1 MQWGRYLRSTGLTA
15 LRRRFNYPQNMAS
28 EVDPTTAE
36 PQPHHHHHGPAE
48 HLRERLLEGYGR
60 LTILAAVIFIWV
72 MDTVLSRH
80 LVATGAVG
88 PRGQLLD
95 ILEWIGTV
103 IMVATTVFLLIALT
117 RRYNHLLIPAV
128 AVYLGYAVIQ
138 VVVNVV
144 SMLGTADNH
153 KGGGLSS
160 LWDVALVYAM
170 SVIVFTFVYIY
181 LDITTP
187 GGAFIWPARDGED
200 PPPPTFLDYLFISMN
215 VNSTYGPT
223 SEAIM
228 SRPGKMLMGLQV
240 LLAVMMLT
248 VLISRAVAATS

>member
-1 MQWGRYLRSTGLTA
+1 MELDGQNTSTET
-15 LRRRFNYPQNMAS
+15 
-28 EVDPTTAE
+28 
-36 PQPHHHHHGPAE
+36 HHHHHGPAE
-48 HLRERLLEGYGR
+48 HLRERLLAGKGR
-60 LTILAAVIFIWV
+60 LIILAAVIFIWV

-80 LVATGAVG
+80 LVASGAVG
-88 PRGQLLD
+88 QRGELLD

-103 IMVATTVFLLIALT
+103 IMVGTTLFLLIALT

-138 VVVNVV
+138 VIVNVI
-144 SMLGTADNH
+144 SMLATAGNH
-153 KGGGLSS
+153 QGGGLSS
-160 LWDVALVYAM
+160 LWDVALVYSM
-170 SVIVFTFVYIY
+170 SVVVFTFVYIY

-187 GGAFIWPARDGED
+187 GGAFIWPARDGEE
-200 PPPPTFLDYLFISMN
+200 PPPPNFLDYLFISMN

-228 SRPGKMLMGLQV
+228 SRPGKMIMGLQV

>member
-1 MQWGRYLRSTGLTA
+1 MSFLA
-15 LRRRFNYPQNMAS
+15 PVNYPLSM
-28 EVDPTTAE
+28 E
-36 PQPHHHHHGPAE
+36 PDGQSVTQETHPHHHHHGPAE
-48 HLRERLLEGYGR
+48 HLRERLLAGKGR
-60 LTILAAVIFIWV
+60 LTILAAVVFIWV

-80 LVATGAVG
+80 LVSSGAVG
-88 PRGQLLD
+88 LPGDPRTELLNV
-95 ILEWIGTV
+95 LEWIGTA
-103 IMVATTVFLLIALT
+103 IMVGTTVFLLVALT

-138 VVVNVV
+138 VIVNVI
-144 SMLGTADNH
+144 SMLATAGKH
-153 KGGGLSS
+153 QGGGLSS
-160 LWDVALVYAM
+160 LWDVALVYSM
-170 SVIVFTFVYIY
+170 SVMVFTFVYIY

-187 GGAFIWPARDGED
+187 GGAFIWPAREGEE
-200 PPPPTFLDYLFISMN
+200 PPPPNFLDYLFISMN

-228 SRPGKMLMGLQV
+228 SRPGKMIMGLQV

>member
-1 MQWGRYLRSTGLTA
+1 MYGPDVFSPPV
-15 LRRRFNYPQNMAS
+15 NYPLSMEQDGQS
-28 EVDPTTAE
+28 TAE
-36 PQPHHHHHGPAE
+36 ETHPHHHHHGPAE
-48 HLRERLLEGYGR
+48 HLRERLLEGNGR
-60 LTILAAVIFIWV
+60 LVIVAAVVFIWV

-80 LVATGAVG
+80 LVSSGAVG
-88 PRGQLLD
+88 AEGDPRRELLNT
-95 ILEWIGTV
+95 LEWIGTA
-103 IMVATTVFLLIALT
+103 IMVGTTLFLLVALT

-138 VVVNVV
+138 VVVNVI
-144 SMLGTADNH
+144 SMLATAGNH

-160 LWDVALVYAM
+160 LWDVALVYSM
-170 SVIVFTFVYIY
+170 SVVVFTFVYIY

-187 GGAFIWPARDGED
+187 GGAFIWPAREGEE
-200 PPPPTFLDYLFISMN
+200 PPPPNFLDYLFISMN

-228 SRPGKMLMGLQV
+228 SRPGKMIMGLQV

>member
-1 MQWGRYLRSTGLTA
+1 MDMSGQA
-15 LRRRFNYPQNMAS
+15 Q
-28 EVDPTTAE
+28 EK
-36 PQPHHHHHGPAE
+36 PHHVHHHGPAE
-48 HLRERLLEGYGR
+48 HVRER
-60 LTILAAVIFIWV
+60 ILAGRGRGIILVAVIFIWV

-80 LVATGAVG
+80 LVAAGAVG
-88 PRGQLLD
+88 DHAELLNT
-95 ILEWIGTV
+95 LEWIGTAIFV
-103 IMVATTVFLLIALT
+103 GTTAFLLVALS

-138 VVVNVV
+138 VVVNVI
-144 SMLGTADNH
+144 SMLATAGNH
-153 KGGGLSS
+153 KGGGLTS
-160 LWDVALVYAM
+160 LWDVALVYTM

-187 GGAFIWPARDGED
+187 GGAFIWPARDGQD
-200 PPPPTFLDYLFISMN
+200 PPPPNFFDYMFISMN

-240 LLAVMMLT
+240 VLAVMMLT
-248 VLISRAVAATS
+248 VLISRAVTATS

>member
-1 MQWGRYLRSTGLTA
+1 MESEG
-15 LRRRFNYPQNMAS
+15 QNI
-28 EVDPTTAE
+28 AE
-36 PQPHHHHHGPAE
+36 ETHPHHHHHGPAQ
-48 HLRERLLEGYGR
+48 HLRERLLAGKGR
-60 LTILAAVIFIWV
+60 LVILAAVIFIWV

-80 LVATGAVG
+80 LVSSGAVG
-88 PRGQLLD
+88 ARGELLD
-95 ILEWIGTV
+95 ILEWIGTA
-103 IMVATTVFLLIALT
+103 IMVGTTLFLLVALT

-128 AVYLGYAVIQ
+128 AIYLGYAVIQ
-138 VVVNVV
+138 VIVNVI
-144 SMLGTADNH
+144 SMLATAGNH
-153 KGGGLSS
+153 QGGGLSS
-160 LWDVALVYAM
+160 LWDVALVYSM

-187 GGAFIWPARDGED
+187 GGAFIWPARDGQE
-200 PPPPTFLDYLFISMN
+200 PPPPNFLDYLFISMN

-228 SRPGKMLMGLQV
+228 SRPGKMIMGLQV

>member
-1 MQWGRYLRSTGLTA
+1 MSFNPRV
-15 LRRRFNYPQNMAS
+15 NYPRSMELDGQNTS
-28 EVDPTTAE
+28 TET
-36 PQPHHHHHGPAE
+36 HHHHHGPAE
-48 HLRERLLEGYGR
+48 HLRERLLAGKGR
-60 LTILAAVIFIWV
+60 LIILAAVIFIWV

-80 LVATGAVG
+80 LVASGAVG
-88 PRGQLLD
+88 QRGELLD

-103 IMVATTVFLLIALT
+103 IMVGTTLFLLIALT

-138 VVVNVV
+138 VIVNVI
-144 SMLGTADNH
+144 SMLATAGNH
-153 KGGGLSS
+153 QGGGLSS
-160 LWDVALVYAM
+160 LWDVALVYSM
-170 SVIVFTFVYIY
+170 SVVVFTFVYIY

-187 GGAFIWPARDGED
+187 GGAFIWPARDGEE
-200 PPPPTFLDYLFISMN
+200 PPPPNFLDYLFISMN

-228 SRPGKMLMGLQV
+228 SRPGKMIMGLQV

>member
-1 MQWGRYLRSTGLTA
+1 MSFLTPVLYPRSMESDG
-15 LRRRFNYPQNMAS
+15 QNIV
-28 EVDPTTAE
+28 EETTA
-36 PQPHHHHHGPAE
+36 HHHHHGPAE
-48 HLRERLLEGYGR
+48 HLRERLLAGKGR
-60 LTILAAVIFIWV
+60 LVILAAVVFIWV

-80 LVATGAVG
+80 LVSSGAVG
-88 PRGQLLD
+88 QRGELLD
-95 ILEWIGTV
+95 MLEWIGTA
-103 IMVATTVFLLIALT
+103 IMVGTTIFLLVALT

-128 AVYLGYAVIQ
+128 AIYLGYAVIQ
-138 VVVNVV
+138 VIVNVI
-144 SMLGTADNH
+144 SMLATAGNH
-153 KGGGLSS
+153 QGGGLSS

-187 GGAFIWPARDGED
+187 GGAFIWPARDGQE
-200 PPPPTFLDYLFISMN
+200 PPPPNFLDYLFISMN

-228 SRPGKMLMGLQV
+228 SRPGKMIMGLQV

>member
-1 MQWGRYLRSTGLTA
+1 MSFLTQV
-15 LRRRFNYPQNMAS
+15 NYPLSMESEGQNI
-28 EVDPTTAE
+28 AE
-36 PQPHHHHHGPAE
+36 ETHPHHHHHGPAE
-48 HLRERLLEGYGR
+48 HLRERLLAGKGR
-60 LTILAAVIFIWV
+60 LVILAAVVFIWV

-80 LVATGAVG
+80 LVSSGAVG
-88 PRGQLLD
+88 ARGELLD
-95 ILEWIGTV
+95 LLEWIGTV
-103 IMVATTVFLLIALT
+103 IMLGTTAFLLVALT

-128 AVYLGYAVIQ
+128 AIYLGYAVLQ
-138 VVVNVV
+138 VIVNVI
-144 SMLGTADNH
+144 SMLATAGNH
-153 KGGGLSS
+153 QGGGLSS
-160 LWDVALVYAM
+160 LWDVALVYSM

-187 GGAFIWPARDGED
+187 NGAFVWPARDGED
-200 PPPPTFLDYLFISMN
+200 PPPPNFLDYLFISMN

-228 SRPGKMLMGLQV
+228 SRPGKMIMGLQV

>member
-1 MQWGRYLRSTGLTA
+1 MSFLTA
-15 LRRRFNYPQNMAS
+15 VNYPLSMES
-28 EVDPTTAE
+28 EGQSIAE
-36 PQPHHHHHGPAE
+36 ETHPHHHHHGPAE
-48 HLRERLLEGYGR
+48 HLRERLLAGKGR
-60 LTILAAVIFIWV
+60 LVILAAVVFIWV

-80 LVATGAVG
+80 LVSSGAVG
-88 PRGQLLD
+88 ARGELLD
-95 ILEWIGTV
+95 ILEWIGTA
-103 IMVATTVFLLIALT
+103 IMVGTTLFLLVALT

-128 AVYLGYAVIQ
+128 AIYLGYAVIQ
-138 VVVNVV
+138 VIVNVI
-144 SMLGTADNH
+144 SMLATAGNH
-153 KGGGLSS
+153 QGGGLSS
-160 LWDVALVYAM
+160 LWDVALVYSM

-187 GGAFIWPARDGED
+187 GGAFIWPARDGQE
-200 PPPPTFLDYLFISMN
+200 PPPPNFLDYLFISMN

-228 SRPGKMLMGLQV
+228 SRPGKMIMGLQV

>member
-1 MQWGRYLRSTGLTA
+1 MESEG
-15 LRRRFNYPQNMAS
+15 QNI
-28 EVDPTTAE
+28 AE
-36 PQPHHHHHGPAE
+36 ETHPHHHHHGPAE
-48 HLRERLLEGYGR
+48 HLRERLLAGKGR
-60 LTILAAVIFIWV
+60 LVILAAVVFIWV

-80 LVATGAVG
+80 LVSSGAVG
-88 PRGQLLD
+88 ARGELLD
-95 ILEWIGTV
+95 LLEWIGTV
-103 IMVATTVFLLIALT
+103 IMLGTTAFLLVALT

-128 AVYLGYAVIQ
+128 AIYLGYAVLQ
-138 VVVNVV
+138 VIVNVI
-144 SMLGTADNH
+144 SMLATAGNH
-153 KGGGLSS
+153 QGGGLSS
-160 LWDVALVYAM
+160 LWDVALVYSM

-187 GGAFIWPARDGED
+187 NGAFVWPARDGED
-200 PPPPTFLDYLFISMN
+200 PPPPNFLDYLFISMN

-228 SRPGKMLMGLQV
+228 SRPGKMIMGLQV

>member
-1 MQWGRYLRSTGLTA
+1 MESEG
-15 LRRRFNYPQNMAS
+15 QNI
-28 EVDPTTAE
+28 AE
-36 PQPHHHHHGPAE
+36 ETHPHHHHHGPAE
-48 HLRERLLEGYGR
+48 HLRERLLAGKGR
-60 LTILAAVIFIWV
+60 LVILAAVVFIWV

-80 LVATGAVG
+80 LVSSGAVG
-88 PRGQLLD
+88 ARGELLD
-95 ILEWIGTV
+95 LLEWIGTV
-103 IMVATTVFLLIALT
+103 IMLGTTAFLLVALT

-128 AVYLGYAVIQ
+128 AIYLGYAVIQ
-138 VVVNVV
+138 VIVNVI
-144 SMLGTADNH
+144 SMLATAGNH
-153 KGGGLSS
+153 QGGGLSS
-160 LWDVALVYAM
+160 LWDVALVYSM

-187 GGAFIWPARDGED
+187 NGAFVWPAREGED
-200 PPPPTFLDYLFISMN
+200 PPPPNFLDYLFISMN

-228 SRPGKMLMGLQV
+228 SRPGKMIMGLQV

>member
-1 MQWGRYLRSTGLTA
+1 MESDG
-15 LRRRFNYPQNMAS
+15 QNIV
-28 EVDPTTAE
+28 EETTA
-36 PQPHHHHHGPAE
+36 HHHHHGPAE
-48 HLRERLLEGYGR
+48 HLRERLLAGKGR
-60 LTILAAVIFIWV
+60 LVILAAVVFIWV

-80 LVATGAVG
+80 LVSSGAVG
-88 PRGQLLD
+88 QRGELLD
-95 ILEWIGTV
+95 MLEWIGTA
-103 IMVATTVFLLIALT
+103 IMVGTTIFLLVALT

-128 AVYLGYAVIQ
+128 AIYLGYAVIQ
-138 VVVNVV
+138 VIVNVI
-144 SMLGTADNH
+144 SMLATAGNH
-153 KGGGLSS
+153 QGGGLSS

-187 GGAFIWPARDGED
+187 GGAFIWPARDGQE
-200 PPPPTFLDYLFISMN
+200 PPPPNFLDYLFISMN

-228 SRPGKMLMGLQV
+228 SRPGKMIMGLQV

>member
-1 MQWGRYLRSTGLTA
+1 MPAGTDLTA
-15 LRRRFNYPQNMAS
+15 FWQVFNYA
-28 EVDPTTAE
+28 PTMDTQPE
-36 PQPHHHHHGPAE
+36 PQVQHVHHHGPAE
-48 HLRERLLEGYGR
+48 HLRERLMDGHGR
-60 LTILAAVIFIWV
+60 LAILAAVVFIWV

-80 LVATGAVG
+80 LVASGAVG

-95 ILEWIGTV
+95 ILEWIGTA
-103 IMVATTVFLLIALT
+103 IMVGTTIFLLIALT

-128 AVYLGYAVIQ
+128 AVYLGYAVLQ
-138 VVVNVV
+138 VVVNVL
-144 SMLGTADNH
+144 SMLGTAGNH

-160 LWDVALVYAM
+160 LWDVALVYSM
-170 SVIVFTFVYIY
+170 SVVVFTFVYIY

-200 PPPPTFLDYLFISMN
+200 PPAPTFLDYLFISMN

-228 SRPGKMLMGLQV
+228 SRPGKMIMGLQV

-248 VLISRAVAATS
+248 VLISRAVSATS

>member
-1 MQWGRYLRSTGLTA
+1 MSFLPSV
-15 LRRRFNYPQNMAS
+15 NYPLSMESDGQPAI
-28 EVDPTTAE
+28 EEHT
-36 PQPHHHHHGPAE
+36 PHHHHHGPAE
-48 HLRERLLEGYGR
+48 HLRERLVEGRGR
-60 LTILAAVIFIWV
+60 LIILGAVIFIWV

-80 LVATGAVG
+80 LVASGAVG

-95 ILEWIGTV
+95 ILEWIGTA
-103 IMVATTVFLLIALT
+103 IMVATTVFLVMALT
-117 RRYNHLLIPAV
+117 RRYNALLIPAV
-128 AVYLGYAVIQ
+128 ALYLGYAVLQ
-138 VVVNVV
+138 VVVNVI
-144 SMLGTADNH
+144 SMLATAGNH

-187 GGAFIWPARDGED
+187 GGAFVWPAREGQD
-200 PPPPTFLDYLFISMN
+200 PPPPNFLDYLFISMN

-228 SRPGKMLMGLQV
+228 SRRGKMIMGLQV

>member
-1 MQWGRYLRSTGLTA
+1 MSFLTQV
-15 LRRRFNYPQNMAS
+15 NYPLSMESEGQNI
-28 EVDPTTAE
+28 AE
-36 PQPHHHHHGPAE
+36 ETHPHHHHHGPAE
-48 HLRERLLEGYGR
+48 HLRERLLAGKGR
-60 LTILAAVIFIWV
+60 LVILAAVVFIWV

-80 LVATGAVG
+80 LVSSGAVG
-88 PRGQLLD
+88 ARGELLD
-95 ILEWIGTV
+95 LLEWIGTV
-103 IMVATTVFLLIALT
+103 IMLGTTAFLLVALT

-128 AVYLGYAVIQ
+128 AIYLGYAVIQ
-138 VVVNVV
+138 VIVNVI
-144 SMLGTADNH
+144 SMLATAGNH
-153 KGGGLSS
+153 QGGGLSS
-160 LWDVALVYAM
+160 LWDVALVYSM

-187 GGAFIWPARDGED
+187 NGAFVWPAREGED
-200 PPPPTFLDYLFISMN
+200 PPPPNFLDYLFISMN

-228 SRPGKMLMGLQV
+228 SRPGKMIMGLQV